1 MDISLATEPGHQD
14 MMDRPPVSK
23 KERIINKDIIPN
35 LLIVVPVMVVLALLA
50 FSHYRPE
57 GVEKART
64 GAFLVVAMTQ
74 IFNAFN
80 LRSIRDSVFK
90 IGFFSNKWVIVAFA
104 ASIILQVAAIKLPF
118 MQTIFKFRDL
128 PWIDIL
134 VITLLS
140 SLVFVFGELYK
151 FIRSKIRTS

>member
-1 MDISLATEPGHQD
+1 
-14 MMDRPPVSK
+14 
-23 KERIINKDIIPN
+23 
-35 LLIVVPVMVVLALLA
+35 MVVLALLA

-80 LRSIRDSVFK
+80 LRSLKKSAFTL
-90 IGFFSNKWVIVAFA
+90 GFFRNRWLILAFF
-104 ASIILQVAAIKLPF
+104 ASIVLQLAAIKLPF
-118 MQTIFKFRDL
+118 MQNIFKFSDL

-140 SLVFVFGELYK
+140 SLVFGYGELYK
-151 FIRSKIRTS
+151 LIRRRVQKD

>member
-1 MDISLATEPGHQD
+1 MDISLATEPGNED
-14 MMDRPPVSK
+14 MMKQPPVRKS
-23 KERIINKDIIPN
+23 ERIINKEILPN
-35 LLIVVPVMVVLALLA
+35 LLIIVPVMVVLALLA
-50 FSHYRPE
+50 FSHYRPD

-80 LRSIRDSVFK
+80 LRSLRKSAFT
-90 IGFFSNKWVIVAFA
+90 IGFFKNKWLILAFFVSIV
-104 ASIILQVAAIKLPF
+104 LQLAAIKLPF
-118 MQTIFKFRDL
+118 MQEIFKFRDL

-134 VITLLS
+134 VITLAS

-151 FIRSKIRTS
+151 LIRSRVVKD